1 MGSHISQA
9 QQFMLQQQNNKSI
22 SVTQLSKWTPLY
34 SLVSV
39 TGGEGETGG
48 AHWLRGSEKWTTIS
62 KMLPQFQRQRQEN
75 VTNHMLLLKPAP
87 KGYHHFCSQGV
98 ARNQQADWPHPT

>member
-1 MGSHISQA
+1 M
-9 QQFMLQQQNNKSI
+9 
-22 SVTQLSKWTPLY
+22 TQLSKWTPLY

-75 VTNHMLLLKPAP
+75 VTNRMLLLKPAP
-87 KGYHHFCSQGV
+87 KGYNHFCSQGV